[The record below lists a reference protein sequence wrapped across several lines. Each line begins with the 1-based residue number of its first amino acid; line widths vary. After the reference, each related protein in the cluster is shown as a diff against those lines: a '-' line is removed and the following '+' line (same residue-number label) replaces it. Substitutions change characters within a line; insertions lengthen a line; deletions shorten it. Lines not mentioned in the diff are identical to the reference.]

1 VTDAQPFL
9 LFYDEECPV
18 CRASVRGILRL
29 APRSSIRPVGL
40 RTELADRLLPDESR
54 AERLQAFHLLG
65 ADGRHWKGPDAIPP
79 LLQQMRLRPA
89 ASLLRR
95 SPLAFRT
102 TARAYQWVTRNRGRL
117 GRFVPRSWGR
127 PLPEPEPPEGPV

>member
-1 VTDAQPFL
+1 MSALPFL

-40 RTELADRLLPDESR
+40 RTELADRLLPNESR
-54 AERLQAFHLLG
+54 ADRLQAFHLVA
-65 ADGRHWKGPDAIPP
+65 ADGRHWKGPEAIPP
-79 LLQQMRLRPA
+79 LLEQMRLRPA
-89 ASLLRR
+89 ASLLRK

-102 TARAYQWVTRNRGRL
+102 TALAYEWVTRNRGRV
-117 GRFVPRSWGR
+117 GRFVPRSWAR
-127 PLPEPEPPEGPV
+127 PLPGPNPPERPV

>member
-1 VTDAQPFL
+1 VSDDQPFL

-29 APRSSIRPVGL
+29 ARRSSIRPVGL
-40 RTELADRLLPDESR
+40 RTELADRLLPSEV
-54 AERLQAFHLLG
+54 AERLQAFHLVG

-79 LLQQMRLRPA
+79 LLEQMRLRPA

-95 SPLAFRT
+95 SPVAFRT
-102 TARAYQWVTRNRGRL
+102 TARAYHWVTRNRGRL

-127 PLPEPEPPEGPV
+127 PLAEPEPPEGPV